1 MVAMIVIKE
10 VDILCSHGEKLK
22 TIKETKYT

>member
-1 MVAMIVIKE
+1 MVVMIVIKD

>member
-10 VDILCSHGEKLK
+10 VDILCYHGEKLQ
-22 TIKETKYT
+22 TIKETQYT

>member
-10 VDILCSHGEKLK
+10 VDILCSHGKKLK
-22 TIKETKYT
+22 TIKETKNT